1 MRQKLSAFF
10 KFEERKTNF
19 RSEIVGGIV
28 TFLSMCYIL
37 AVNPGMISDA
47 GIPLGGAFIATA
59 VGAALATIIMAF
71 SANYPVALA
80 PGMGVNAFFTYTIV
94 LGIGY
99 TWQEALAAAFIGGVI
114 FVGITFTPL
123 RRKLIEAIPQS
134 LRAAIGAGIGFFI
147 AFVGLQNA
155 GIIVGDPATKVKLGN
170 LLDPAVLVALFGMVL
185 IIVLYN
191 LKSKVSNFAFII
203 SILATALLY
212 ALLSVLN
219 VFPPIEKLSYSGLAS
234 VKETFGG
241 FITGFKTLFQDTQL
255 AGGGTF
261 TASAKLLTLP
271 VIIFALLFVDI
282 FDTAGTLVAITKSAG
297 IQDEEGNIPELDKAL
312 FADAIGTLISSTLG
326 TPEITSYV
334 ESSTGVESG
343 ARTGFANLVTAALFL
358 LAIALYPFMGVFYIV
373 QVTSMALIL
382 VGVLMASQIA
392 EIDWQDKAIAISC
405 FSTIIMMILAYSIAD
420 GIAFGFITYT
430 IAKLAQGK
438 PKEVHPLIY
447 IFSVGF
453 VVYFVLHSLNFGINL

>member
-241 FITGFKTLFQDTQL
+241 FITGFKTLIQDTQL
-255 AGGGTF
+255 ASGGTF

-297 IQDEEGNIPELDKAL
+297 IQDEE
-312 FADAIGTLISSTLG
+312 
-326 TPEITSYV
+326 EI
-334 ESSTGVESG
+334 
-343 ARTGFANLVTAALFL
+343 FL
-358 LAIALYPFMGVFYIV
+358 
-373 QVTSMALIL
+373 S
-382 VGVLMASQIA
+382 
-392 EIDWQDKAIAISC
+392 
-405 FSTIIMMILAYSIAD
+405 
-420 GIAFGFITYT
+420 
-430 IAKLAQGK
+430 
-438 PKEVHPLIY
+438 
-447 IFSVGF
+447 
-453 VVYFVLHSLNFGINL
+453 